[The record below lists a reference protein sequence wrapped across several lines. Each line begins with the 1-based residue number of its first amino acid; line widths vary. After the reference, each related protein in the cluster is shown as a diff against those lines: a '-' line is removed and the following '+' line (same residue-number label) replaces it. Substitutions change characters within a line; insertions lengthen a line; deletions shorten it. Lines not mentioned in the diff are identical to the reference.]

1 MTLLIAT
8 QDINAPAETYV
19 RQHMRCLAPG
29 ATVGV
34 GLQGGGRPPT
44 YPCPSIWSE
53 AGPRTAGPACSANLP
68 QRAR

>member
-34 GLQGGGRPPT
+34 GLQGGGPP
-44 YPCPSIWSE
+44 PDLSLPFHLV
-53 AGPRTAGPACSANLP
+53 GGRTADRRSACSANLP